1 MRFRGN
7 IDWGPMPTDYAK
19 EFDRYLER
27 FHRVVGDIRT
37 GQYGT
42 FQDRLVR
49 KLDAAEFQRRVED
62 YMALGHRFTEMVNR
76 GDTID
81 DTLAVDLRGIEVE
94 LVMERSLFLP
104 TRAH

>member
-1 MRFRGN
+1 
-7 IDWGPMPTDYAK
+7 MPTDYAK

-42 FQDRLVR
+42 FRERLVR
-49 KLDAAEFQRRVED
+49 KLDAGEFQRRVED

-81 DTLAVDLRGIEVE
+81 DTLAVDLRAIEVE

-104 TRAH
+104 SRG

>member
-1 MRFRGN
+1 
-7 IDWGPMPTDYAK
+7 MPTDYGK

-27 FHRVVGDIRT
+27 FGRLVGDIRT

-42 FQDRLVR
+42 FRERLVR
-49 KLDAAEFQRRVED
+49 KLDADEFRQRVDD
-62 YMALGHRFTEMVNR
+62 YMSLGRRFTDMVSA

-81 DTLAVDLRGIEVE
+81 DTVAVELRAVEVE

-104 TRAH
+104 ERR

>member
-1 MRFRGN
+1 MA
-7 IDWGPMPTDYAK
+7 TDYAK

-27 FHRVVGDIRT
+27 FARLVGDMRT

-42 FQDRLVR
+42 FRDRLVR
-49 KLDAAEFQRRVED
+49 KLEPVEFERRVND
-62 YMALGHRFTEMVNR
+62 YLALGHRFSEMVNG

-81 DTLAVDLRGIEVE
+81 DTLAVDLRAIEVE

-104 TRAH
+104 PLRVS